1 MTDQVDGLAQ
11 YLADISEYSLITV
24 ETETELSKQIVQCK
38 NPDKDAICQLILANT
53 RLVIDIAKR
62 YTQRGVPFRDL
73 IQEGNIGLWKAAEKF
88 DWKRGYKFSTYAT
101 WWVRQS
107 VSRAI
112 ADQSRTIR
120 MPVHMSDR
128 VTRVFKS
135 MNAILQETGEEPKI
149 GDVATRARLTVHE
162 VKDALNRFNTVN
174 TASLNEAR
182 FTNDEDETGLYVF
195 LEDDQPP
202 VQNVVDRS
210 DLEYAVDEVLTTLT
224 GREAKIVQLR
234 FGLNGSFPHTL
245 EEVGQKFGLTRE
257 RVRQIEAKA
266 LRKLRH
272 PRRARKLYGYIER

>member
-24 ETETELSKQIVQCK
+24 EIETELSKQIVRRES
-38 NPDKDAICQLILANT
+38 PDKGAICQLILANT

-101 WWVRQS
+101 WWIRQGI
-107 VSRAI
+107 SRAI

-120 MPVHMSDR
+120 MPVHMNDR
-128 VTRVFKS
+128 VTRVFKA
-135 MNAILQETGEEPKI
+135 MNNLLQETGEEPEIKDI
-149 GDVATRARLTVHE
+149 AKQAHLTEHE

-174 TASLNEAR
+174 TSSLDEPR
-182 FTNDEDETGLYVF
+182 FTNDDEAGLYVF
-195 LEDDQPP
+195 FEDDQPP
-202 VQNVVDRS
+202 AQDVVDQS
-210 DLEYAVDEVLTTLT
+210 DLEIEIEDVLTTLT
-224 GREAKIVQLR
+224 AREAKIIQLR
-234 FGLNGSFPHTL
+234 FGLADHLPHTL
-245 EEVGQKFGLTRE
+245 EEVGRKFGITRE
-257 RVRQIEAKA
+257 RVRQIEANA

-272 PRRARKLYGYIER
+272 PRRARKLSGYIEE